1 MEKFYKKIVVLMLL
15 IMGLTYN
22 SLYAQIAGWSA
33 FGVTASQPSLPVSLS
48 NENLTVGP
56 IILGGGLSRGTLTNG
71 FGAVQNEATPN
82 FAGEGGGRYA
92 DQAEQHALSKDQYF
106 EFDITAK
113 PNYTLSLSALNFK
126 IRISQTGRFFLL
138 QYKVGNG
145 TFKNAATRQQ
155 YVSNTNGD
163 VGGSGFAQTAIAL
176 SDIAELNS
184 ISAGTKVTF
193 RLYYG
198 GSTNATTVTAL
209 GASASDTEYALSISG
224 DLIPDQKIIGWQ
236 FGNPKSNG
244 NELTYAASFIKTG
257 LNVPTLVRGAGLRT
271 TTANGITAIL
281 YPGAFV
287 AGATHATTAVSASDI
302 ADAIAHDLYFA
313 FEIKPLTNYKASLSK
328 LRAKVRASGGGA
340 KTWLWRY
347 STDNVNFTDL
357 GTAYYNPN
365 TIAGGVYMPEVDLSG
380 ITALQNILSTTTIYF
395 RLYLQGANDDTGS
408 SGIGV
413 STNEDAYMLSLN
425 GTVEST
431 LPVKLTKFTGENI
444 GRNVRLNWA
453 TSSEKQN
460 AYFEVLRIQKDK
472 SPLSLGKVL
481 GSGNSDE
488 VKTYNFTDYSPLSGT
503 NYYQLRQVDL
513 NGDSE
518 LSEVI
523 PVKVSLTSSELL
535 AYFKDDVLNLSFEA
549 ENEGTVDLKL
559 VDMSGRQVYKATVR
573 LQTEK
578 NELQVPTRLNKG
590 IYVVSLS
597 GNNISISKKII
608 K

>member
-22 SLYAQIAGWSA
+22 SLYAQIATWHTIGINDTTTPLLVAGTDFNLDATSVGIGDGLIRTTLGNA
-33 FGVTASQPSLPVSLS
+33 FSTSPKQPTTNDDTGEQTA
-48 NENLTVGP
+48 
-56 IILGGGLSRGTLTNG
+56 ITNG
-71 FGAVQNEATPN
+71 
-82 FAGEGGGRYA
+82 
-92 DQAEQHALSKDQYF
+92 DYF
-106 EFDITAK
+106 EFSVNAK
-113 PNYTLSLSALNFK
+113 NNYTLSVDDIAFK
-126 IRISQTGRFFLL
+126 IRVSNTTRWFLL
-138 QYKVGNG
+138 RYKVGTGAFQSVGTRVAFVGAASGNG
-145 TFKNAATRQQ
+145 SLQTIDVSSVAALQN
-155 YVSNTNGD
+155 VP
-163 VGGSGFAQTAIAL
+163 
-176 SDIAELNS
+176 
-184 ISAGTKVTF
+184 AGTVVTF
-193 RLYYG
+193 RIYHG
-198 GSTNATTVTAL
+198 GANNTSSTTAIGRSL
-209 GASASDTEYALSISG
+209 TNLEAALSV
-224 DLIPDQKIIGWQ
+224 
-236 FGNPKSNG
+236 NG
-244 NELTYAASFIKTG
+244 NVKPATAPTSILAWQLFNPLSVGNETSIDANVKQAGLETSSLIRGTG
-257 LNVPTLVRGAGLRT
+257 LRNKNNSNQDVT
-271 TTANGITAIL
+271 

-287 AGATHATTAVSASDI
+287 AGAITATAVTATTDI
-302 ADAIAHDLYFA
+302 ADAISSNLYFA
-313 FEIKPLTNYKASLSK
+313 FEVRPSANYKASLST
-328 LRAKVRASGGGA
+328 LRSKIRASSGGA
-340 KTWLWRY
+340 KNWLWRY
-347 STDNVNFTDL
+347 STDGTTFNDL
-357 GTAYYNPN
+357 GTVYYN
-365 TIAGGVYMPEVDLSG
+365 AGTATAGVNMPDVDLSG
-380 ITALQNILSTTTIYF
+380 IMALQNLTPSTTVYF
-395 RLYLQGANDDTGS
+395 RLYVQGANATTGS
-408 SGIGV
+408 TGLGI
-413 STNEDAYMLSLN
+413 STDENTYAISLN

-460 AYFEVLRIQKDK
+460 AYFEVLRIQKDN

-518 LSEVI
+518 LSEII

-549 ENEGTVDLKL
+549 ENAGTVDLKL

-573 LQTEK
+573 LQTGK
-578 NELQVPTRLNKG
+578 NELQFPTGLNKG